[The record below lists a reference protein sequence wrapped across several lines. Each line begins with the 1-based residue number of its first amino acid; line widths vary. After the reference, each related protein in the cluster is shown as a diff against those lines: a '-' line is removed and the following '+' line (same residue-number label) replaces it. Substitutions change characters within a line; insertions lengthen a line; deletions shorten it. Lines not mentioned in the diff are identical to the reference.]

1 MGGYSNYCD
10 LVVSIQNCK
19 TVCDLNCYR
28 VTNWYRLTFLAYD
41 LHANSEYWREKSVN
55 KWGIASIIAFVIIV
69 GLLLRYGRDT
79 VSVLGVGGNQVNTAL
94 QTLTLSGLPGNA

>member
-1 MGGYSNYCD
+1 M
-10 LVVSIQNCK
+10 
-19 TVCDLNCYR
+19 
-28 VTNWYRLTFLAYD
+28 
-41 LHANSEYWREKSVN
+41 N

>member
-19 TVCDLNCYR
+19 AICDLNCCSVIGR
-28 VTNWYRLTFLAYD
+28 GGLAFLAYH

-79 VSVLGVGGNQVNTAL
+79 VSVLGVGGNQVNAAL
-94 QTLTLSGLPGNA
+94 HTLTLSGLPGNA